1 MAKSRPS
8 IQKRLREKNRMEKN
22 AMKRER
28 RAQRSEE
35 GDEEE
40 VDPDALT
47 EDQLYEQ
54 FALLNQRF
62 AEKEIDQETFEKKRA
77 EIYEQLGIE
86 VDV

>member
-35 GDEEE
+35 REEAAT
-40 VDPDALT
+40 DPDAPN
-47 EDQLYEQ
+47 EEQLYEQ
-54 FALLNQRF
+54 FAQLNQRF

>member
-1 MAKSRPS
+1 
-8 IQKRLREKNRMEKN
+8 
-22 AMKRER
+22 MKRER
-28 RAQRSEE
+28 RAQRSEVSDD
-35 GDEEE
+35 DEL
-40 VDPDALT
+40 DADAPT

-54 FALLNQRF
+54 FAQLNQRY

>member
-8 IQKRLREKNRMEKN
+8 IQKRLREKNRIEKN

-28 RAQRSEE
+28 RAQRSEVSDD
-35 GDEEE
+35 DEL
-40 VDPDALT
+40 DADAPT

-54 FALLNQRF
+54 FAQLNQRY

>member
-1 MAKSRPS
+1 
-8 IQKRLREKNRMEKN
+8 
-22 AMKRER
+22 MKRER
-28 RAQRSEE
+28 RAQRAE
-35 GDEEE
+35 GTDEE

-54 FALLNQRF
+54 FAQLNQRF
-62 AEKEIDQETFEKKRA
+62 AEKQIDQETFEKKRA

>member
-1 MAKSRPS
+1 
-8 IQKRLREKNRMEKN
+8 
-22 AMKRER
+22 MKRER

>member
-35 GDEEE
+35 SEEDET
-40 VDPDALT
+40 DPDALS

-54 FALLNQRF
+54 FAQLNQRF
-62 AEKEIDQETFEKKRA
+62 AEKEIDQETFETKRA